1 MRLINRSVLALL
13 VGATAPLG
21 AALAQD
27 SAAAATPDTLPAIS
41 VTNGIET
48 APGGGRDSSA
58 RGLPTAACPLTS
70 NQLTA
75 VRAGVGSAFVGGNA
89 YLYHYFKKAW
99 WSGTRAPHFFFHAD
113 WDQEFRDQDKFGHML
128 GGYHLARIGYAGLR
142 EACVSDKKAIAW
154 SAAYAALFQLQ
165 IEIFDGRFLKY
176 GFSYADMIA
185 NTTGQALAV
194 MQELHPTM
202 RAIKPTFSYHKT
214 LAMRNTDAGLIAP
227 ELRPSL
233 DYSGQTYWFSADV
246 NQLLPDG
253 AKAYWPSF
261 IRLSA
266 GHSITDWIDPGT
278 ANPVRAKRKILLT
291 LDFDPD
297 KLPGN
302 APLWRSIKRTLS
314 YYHFPAPALEL
325 TPKLHLSPW
334 YR

>member
-1 MRLINRSVLALL
+1 MRLIKGSVLALL

-21 AALAQD
+21 GAFAQD
-27 SAAAATPDTLPAIS
+27 SSTAIPDPPPMVSA
-41 VTNGIET
+41 TNGIE
-48 APGGGRDSSA
+48 AGSPRDSSQ
-58 RGLPTAACPLTS
+58 RLPTPGCPLTS
-70 NQLTA
+70 SQLTA
-75 VRAGVGSAFVGGNA
+75 VRTGVASAFVGGNA

-99 WSGTRAPHFFFHAD
+99 WSGERAPHFFFHAD

-142 EACVSDKKAIAW
+142 EACVSDRKAIAW
-154 SAAYAALFQLQ
+154 SATYAALFQLQ
-165 IEIFDGRFLKY
+165 IEIFDGRFKKY

-194 MQELHPTM
+194 MQELHPSL

-246 NQLLPDG
+246 NQMLPDA
-253 AKAYWPSF
+253 AKVYWPSF

-278 ANPVRAKRKILLT
+278 GNPVRAKRKILLS

>member
-1 MRLINRSVLALL
+1 LRLINGSVLALL

-21 AALAQD
+21 AAFAQD
-27 SAAAATPDTLPAIS
+27 SVGVPPDPPPAIS
-41 VTNGIET
+41 VTNGIE
-48 APGGGRDSSA
+48 ASPARDSTTKA
-58 RGLPTAACPLTS
+58 LPTASCPLS
-70 NQLTA
+70 SSQLAA
-75 VRAGVGSAFVGGNA
+75 VRAGVGTAFVGGNA

-99 WSGTRAPHFFFHAD
+99 WSGERAPHFFFHAD
-113 WDQEFRDQDKFGHML
+113 WDQEFRDQDKLGHML

-142 EACVSDKKAIAW
+142 EACVSEKKAIAW
-154 SAAYAALFQLQ
+154 SAAYAAIFQLQ
-165 IEIFDGRFLKY
+165 IEIFDGRFKKY

-185 NTTGQALAV
+185 NTTGQAMAV
-194 MQELHPTM
+194 MQELHPAF
-202 RAIKPTFSYHKT
+202 RVIKPTFSYHKT
-214 LAMRNTDAGLIAP
+214 RALSNSENGLIVS

-246 NQLLPDG
+246 NQLLPDA
-253 AKAYWPSF
+253 AKPYWPSF

-266 GHSITDWIDPGT
+266 GHSITDWIDPATG
-278 ANPVRAKRKILLT
+278 NPVRAKRKIVLS

-325 TPKLHLSPW
+325 TPKLHLLPW